1 VKTSTATVPLLLVGV
16 AACSFAPTYKSP
28 PSTPPPPSTYK
39 EAGDWKVAEPMDGA
53 SRGEWWTVFH
63 DAQLDHLEAKAGP
76 ANQNIQA
83 AVARLA
89 QARAETRIQRASL
102 FPTLNIGSNA
112 TRNRASPNSP
122 SFPKGVA
129 NPTYGN
135 FDLEA
140 DLSYEFDV
148 WGRVRNTVNSA
159 KANQQASAADLA
171 TLDLS
176 IHAELATDYFSLRGD
191 DAQQVLLD
199 ETVQQYTKSLNLT
212 QNLYNGGGA
221 ALADV
226 EQAKAQLETAR
237 TQAAD
242 IHLQRAQVE
251 HAMAVL
257 LGENPSAF
265 HLDASPL
272 STEASPPAL
281 DVGMPSALLERRP
294 DVAAAERRVA
304 AANFSV
310 GVARAAYFPQFT
322 LAADFGYDS
331 TNSSNWISAPSRTW
345 SAGPTGLLTVFD
357 AGRHRAQSAQAHAM
371 FDEQVADYRNVVLTA
386 YQEVEDNLAAL
397 RQLQRESISQA
408 AAVMATGKA
417 LQQAQYRYK
426 AGLVTYLEV
435 ATNENTNLQA
445 QLSNVNIQIR
455 RMNASV
461 LLVKALGGGWAKA
474 SSNAARIAAPAPGAA
489 LAAAQSTGN
498 QPRAVADTATLAAAQ
513 SAGDPRT
520 TPITEQQ

>member
-1 VKTSTATVPLLLVGV
+1 MKSHLATVWLLLGTLT
-16 AACSFAPTYKSP
+16 ACSFAPTYKAP
-28 PSTPPPPSTYK
+28 PTTAPAPSSYQ
-39 EAGDWKVAEPMDGA
+39 EDGDWKVAQPMDGA
-53 SRGEWWTVFH
+53 ARGAWWTIFH
-63 DAQLDHLEAKAGP
+63 DATLDDLESRVEA
-76 ANQNIQA
+76 ANQNLKA

-102 FPTLNIGSNA
+102 FPTLNVGSNA
-112 TRNRASPNSP
+112 TRNRASVNSP
-122 SFPKGVA
+122 SFPKGLTD
-129 NPTYGN
+129 PTYGN

-140 DLSYEFDV
+140 DLSYEIDV

-176 IHAELATDYFSLRGD
+176 LHAELASDYFGLRGVD
-191 DAQQVLLD
+191 EQQVLLD
-199 ETVQQYTKSLNLT
+199 QTVIQYTKSLQLT

-237 TQAAD
+237 TQAAET
-242 IHLQRAQVE
+242 HLQRAQLQ

-265 HLDASPL
+265 RIDAAPL
-272 STEASPPAL
+272 TPDTGAPVVDPGL
-281 DVGMPSALLERRP
+281 PSALLERRP

-304 AANFSV
+304 AANFNI
-310 GVARAAYFPQFT
+310 GVARAAYFPQFS

-331 TNSSNWISAPSRTW
+331 TRSSNWLTAPSRTW

-357 AGRHRAQSAQAHAM
+357 AGRHRAQSEQAHAV

-397 RQLQRESISQA
+397 RQLQAESVSQA
-408 AAVMATGKA
+408 AAVDATGKA
-417 LQQAQYRYK
+417 LQQSEYRYK

-435 ATNENTNLQA
+435 ATNENANLQA
-445 QLSNVNIQIR
+445 QLSNVSIQVR
-455 RMNASV
+455 RLDASV
-461 LLVKALGGGWAKA
+461 LLVKALGGGW
-474 SSNAARIAAPAPGAA
+474 
-489 LAAAQSTGN
+489 Q
-498 QPRAVADTATLAAAQ
+498 
-513 SAGDPRT
+513 T
-520 TPITEQQ
+520 TTTTVTP